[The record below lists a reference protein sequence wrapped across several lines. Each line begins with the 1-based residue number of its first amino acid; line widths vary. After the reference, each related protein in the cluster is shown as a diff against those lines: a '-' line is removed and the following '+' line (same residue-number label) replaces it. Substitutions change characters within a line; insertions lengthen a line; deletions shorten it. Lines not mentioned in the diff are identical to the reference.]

1 MRRSLAIAGAAA
13 LACAAVGTPLR
24 AQGSSVDQQSACM
37 SGRVG
42 AGVASPCD
50 DASGVYFSPGG
61 LAMQGSNIGIGV
73 TLIRANNTFTYDPG
87 REPPGTA
94 NSIRRKTEVVP
105 VPQAF
110 VSVKV
115 HPRLAAAI
123 GAFAPYGLGLK
134 WPVCPT
140 SQTTSQCTAAGTTN
154 FEGRYTGYDNSLR
167 AYFLQPTLSYELIP
181 GRLSLGAGLD
191 LVHSTIEV
199 HQRADAPTIGLR
211 GTDVADAELKG
222 SGNGITGHVGAVLR
236 LNDRTRIGV
245 RYLHKTKVDLTG
257 TADFTQVATGTLFDP
272 LLAAQFATG
281 GPLSDQDIATT
292 ITFPSQLVAG
302 VSFRPVE
309 VLNLLFDYQRT
320 GWSSFD
326 KFDIDFQGTGGQDRT
341 LNLNYRNTNTY
352 RAAAQFDYSDAV
364 AIRLGYRY
372 NTAATP
378 RGTPFLPEGE
388 RNYYTAGIGWRI
400 TQGFSADFSYQ
411 YINQP
416 DRRGAVRPDEPVI
429 GVYGAT
435 GQTFGVTVSY
445 HFGAQPGGTQ

>member
-13 LACAAVGTPLR
+13 LACAASAPLH

-42 AGVASPCD
+42 AGIASPCD

-61 LAMQGSNIGIGV
+61 LALQGSNIGIGV
-73 TLIRANNTFTYDPG
+73 TLIRAGGDFTYDPG
-87 REPPGTA
+87 REPVGTA
-94 NSIRRKTEVVP
+94 SHITRDTEIVP
-105 VPQAF
+105 VPQIFLSYKAT
-110 VSVKV
+110 
-115 HPRLAAAI
+115 PRLAAAI
-123 GAFAPYGLGLK
+123 GAFAPYGLGLD
-134 WPVCPT
+134 WPVCDA
-140 SQTTSQCTAAGTTN
+140 SQSTASCTAAGTTN

-167 AYFLQPTLSYELIP
+167 AYYVQPTLSYELIP
-181 GRLSLGAGLD
+181 GVLSVGAGLD
-191 LVHSTIEV
+191 VVHSTIEV
-199 HQRADAPTIGLR
+199 HQRADAPTVGLR
-211 GTDVADAELKG
+211 GFDIADATLKG

-236 LNDRTRIGV
+236 VSDRTRVGV
-245 RYLHKTKVDLTG
+245 RYLHRTKVDLEG
-257 TADFTQVATGTLFDP
+257 DADFTQVPTGTLFDP
-272 LLAAQFATG
+272 LLAAQFAAG
-281 GPLSDQDIATT
+281 GPLEDQGIATT

-326 KFDIDFQGTGGQDRT
+326 KFVIDFQGAGGVDRT
-341 LNLNYRNTNTY
+341 LNLNYRNTNTF

-378 RGTPFLPEGE
+378 RATPFLPEGE
-388 RNYYTAGIGWRI
+388 RNYYTAGLGLRL
-400 TQGFSADFSYQ
+400 TRALTTDLSFQ

-416 DRRGAVRPDEPVI
+416 DRRGAVRPDEPAI

-435 GQTFGVTVSY
+435 GQTFGVTFSY
-445 HFGAQPGGTQ
+445 HFGAQPNALQ

>member
-13 LACAAVGTPLR
+13 LACAAVGTPLH

-42 AGVASPCD
+42 AGIASPCD

-61 LAMQGSNIGIGV
+61 LAMQGSNFGVGV

-87 REPPGTA
+87 REPAGTA
-94 NSIRRKTEVVP
+94 SSLRRETEVVP
-105 VPQAF
+105 VPQVF

-115 HPRLAAAI
+115 HPRLAAAL

-134 WPVCPT
+134 WPVCPAT
-140 SQTTSQCTAAGTTN
+140 QTTSQCTAAGTTN

-167 AYFLQPTLSYELIP
+167 AYYLQPTLSYELIP

-191 LVHSTIEV
+191 LVHSTIDV

-211 GTDVADAELKG
+211 GTDIADAVLKG
-222 SGNGITGHVGAVLR
+222 SGNGVTGHVGAVLR
-236 LNDRTRIGV
+236 VNDRTSFGV
-245 RYLHKTKVDLTG
+245 RYLHRTKVDLSG
-257 TADFTQVATGTLFDP
+257 DADFTQVSTGTLFDP

-281 GPLSDQDIATT
+281 GPLADQGIATT
-292 ITFPSQLVAG
+292 ITFPSQFVAG

-309 VLNLLFDYQRT
+309 VLNLMFDYQRT

-326 KFDIDFQGTGGQDRT
+326 QFNIDFQGGGTDRV
-341 LNLNYRNTNTY
+341 LNLNYRDTNTF
-352 RAAAQFDYSDAV
+352 RGAAEFDFSDAL
-364 AIRLGYRY
+364 AFRLGFRY
-372 NTAATP
+372 NNAATP
-378 RGTPFLPEGE
+378 RATPFLPEGE
-388 RNYYTAGIGWRI
+388 RNYYSAGLGWHL
-400 TQGFSADFSYQ
+400 TPALSTDFSFQ

-429 GVYGAT
+429 GVYGAS
-435 GQTFGVTVSY
+435 GQTFGVTVAY
-445 HFGAQPGGTQ
+445 HFGAHAPGQ